1 MKENYNHPIYWRY
14 PHLKNKSIAG
24 DYIYSEENLRT
35 TEWKKTFALTPKI
48 TISGN
53 KVWFKKLF
61 KRNRWLHIEPP
72 QFPKDSFSK
81 TEYAEWEEILN
92 LKMK

>member
-1 MKENYNHPIYWRY
+1 MENYSHPAFTRY
-14 PHLKNKSIAG
+14 PHLKKGSIAG
-24 DYIYSEENLRT
+24 DYINSEENLRT
-35 TEWKKTFALTPKI
+35 TDWKKTFALTPKI

-53 KVWFKKLF
+53 KVWLKTIY
-61 KRNRWLHIEPP
+61 KRQRWLHIEPP
-72 QFPKDSFSK
+72 QFPVNSFNK